1 MTVSK
6 RTSIIVVSVVAVLA
20 VVAAFNTQNF
30 FRSDNYGDVTV
41 NEAWDLIQ
49 NEPELVVL
57 DVRTQ
62 TEYDDGHIEGA
73 ILIPVAEL
81 PDRLDELSTD
91 DEILVY
97 CRTGNRSGTA
107 VGIMEENGF
116 SKIYHMH
123 EGISTWLSEGLPVV

>member
-1 MTVSK
+1 MGVSK
-6 RTSIIVVSVVAVLA
+6 RTSIVVFSVVAVLS
-20 VVAAFNTQNF
+20 VVAAFNTQDF
-30 FRSDNYGDVTV
+30 FRNDNYGDVTV

-49 NEPELVVL
+49 NEPELVIL

-81 PDRLDELSTD
+81 PDRLDELSAN

-107 VGIMEENGF
+107 VAIMEENGF
-116 SKIYHMH
+116 SKIYHMN
-123 EGISTWLSEGLPVV
+123 EGISTWISEGLPVV

>member
-1 MTVSK
+1 MGVSK
-6 RTSIIVVSVVAVLA
+6 RTSIIVISLVAVLA
-20 VVAAFNTQNF
+20 VLAAFNTQDL

-49 NEPELVVL
+49 SEPGLVIL

-62 TEYDDGHIEGA
+62 PEYDEGHIEGA

-81 PDRLDELSTD
+81 PDRLDELSKG

-97 CRTGNRSGTA
+97 CRSGNRSATA

-116 SKIYHMH
+116 SKIYHMNQ
-123 EGISTWLSEGLPVV
+123 GMNGWLSEGLPVV